1 MGFIDRISR
10 NNAKERM
17 ISEKLKAY
25 KFSDRVKGKPLNIV
39 SGNFTV
45 PLENRIM
52 AYAGIPEYIQR
63 AKLVDEKIIKIKA
76 DLKMRYEKL
85 EKKFGNK
92 QVKFNKSWEDILN
105 CYNFQEVNELIIKHN
120 LLYHQE
126 ANLRMD
132 FETGEYL
139 LGSNIWEK
147 TPPVMR
153 IINTGGFTFQI
164 DSVMSRGNNL

>member
-63 AKLVDEKIIKIKA
+63 AKRVDEKIIKIT
-76 DLKMRYEKL
+76 
-85 EKKFGNK
+85 
-92 QVKFNKSWEDILN
+92 
-105 CYNFQEVNELIIKHN
+105 IIAPTMTIGS
-120 LLYHQE
+120 LLVRE
-126 ANLRMD
+126 R
-132 FETGEYL
+132 
-139 LGSNIWEK
+139 
-147 TPPVMR
+147 
-153 IINTGGFTFQI
+153 
-164 DSVMSRGNNL
+164 SREPF